1 MSQFKVTAVATMVTA
16 ILASSQVQASEQT
29 RFYNA
34 SSVSSQVQFNPQV
47 SQQRAL
53 AERRTVSGHK
63 SIFDAQLGKAT
74 FLWNAVGQAK
84 PDMAMVLPEQRNAYA
99 ADFYLNALTGVST
112 AKKGVSSAVLADLS
126 EQKLG
131 SITAK
136 YKQKVHDIEVFNR
149 EYNLI
154 MDKEYNLVAGSG
166 YFANTSSNATQ
177 SFAPL
182 AEFVGAEQSIK
193 RAIKELADINVS

>member
-166 YFANTSSNATQ
+166 YFATQ
-177 SFAPL
+177 VQMQRSRSRHL
-182 AEFVGAEQSIK
+182 LS
-193 RAIKELADINVS
+193 L

>member
-112 AKKGVSSAVLADLS
+112 AKK
-126 EQKLG
+126 
-131 SITAK
+131 
-136 YKQKVHDIEVFNR
+136 R
-149 EYNLI
+149 C
-154 MDKEYNLVAGSG
+154 
-166 YFANTSSNATQ
+166 
-177 SFAPL
+177 
-182 AEFVGAEQSIK
+182 IK
-193 RAIKELADINVS
+193 RCISRFI